1 MSAKKRMGSGKRN
14 YDSLVFWMVIL
25 VILIILWSIS
35 TSSGDK
41 IEKIEFSGFLQQAKS
56 GNISSVEIEGQNLT
70 FSVKTD
76 TLVINGKTLDTKATK
91 FKTVLPDGYAAD
103 LVKGL
108 SESYP
113 DLKIEVKKP
122 AEGGWLNLLITWL
135 PLVLIFVF
143 WIFIIRQMQ
152 GGAGNKAAFSFGK
165 SKAKLFD
172 DNKQKKVTFK
182 DVAGV
187 DEAKEELTEIIEFLR
202 NPKKFQKLGGR
213 IPKGALLVGSPG
225 SGKTLLAK
233 AVAGEAEVPF
243 LSISGSDFVELFVGV
258 GASRVRDLFEQGKK
272 LAPCLIFIDE
282 IDAVGRHRGAG
293 LGGGHDEREQTLNQ
307 LLVEMDGFDA
317 NEGIIVIAA
326 TNRPDILDPALLRPG
341 RFDRRIT
348 VTTPDVKGREAILKI
363 HAAKVPLKKDVEL
376 ALTARSTPGFSGA
389 DLANLINE
397 AALKA
402 AKEGRE
408 EVLQEDVEYAK
419 DKVMMGS
426 ERRSMIIS
434 NEEKNI
440 TAYHEAGHALVAL
453 LMPDSDPIHKVTI
466 IPRGIALG
474 LTQQLPTD
482 DRYTLSRR
490 YLDAQLAVLMGGR
503 IAEEVFLGTMT
514 TGAGNDLKRAS
525 SLARKMVCEW
535 GMSPLGPIAF
545 EQKEEMVF
553 LGKEISSKREYSE
566 ATAVQI
572 DQEVKEILLSA
583 YQVAKKILSENRD
596 VVEGIAKAL
605 LERESLGSDE
615 IAAILRQEKGDDAFA
630 NVYKVLRSEGD
641 MEQVQEEETPPVTEA
656 EEERKDEAEEVHG

>member
-535 GMSPLGPIAF
+535 GMSPLGPIAAPF
-545 EQKEEMVF
+545 ARWYWSTAFQTAAG
-553 LGKEISSKREYSE
+553 LGQLV
-566 ATAVQI
+566 AA
-572 DQEVKEILLSA
+572 LS
-583 YQVAKKILSENRD
+583 R
-596 VVEGIAKAL
+596 
-605 LERESLGSDE
+605 
-615 IAAILRQEKGDDAFA
+615 
-630 NVYKVLRSEGD
+630 
-641 MEQVQEEETPPVTEA
+641 
-656 EEERKDEAEEVHG
+656 

>member
-641 MEQVQEEETPPVTEA
+641 IEQVQEEETPPVTEA